1 MGTLFKAY
9 LGADV
14 AFRAFLNRSGNSAA
28 ARDLAKA
35 LVQLRRVAAA
45 QALAEAAVERD
56 PRIDFT
62 DLVDLAAAAGIA
74 WQDMAAIVNRAHQ
87 RHPGAGA

>member
-1 MGTLFKAY
+1 MGNLLKAY

-14 AFRAFLNRSGNSAA
+14 AFRSFLNRSGNSVA

-45 QALAEAAVERD
+45 CALAEAAAERD
-56 PRIDFT
+56 PGMDFA
-62 DLVDLAAAAGIA
+62 DLVALAAAAGLA

-87 RHPGAGA
+87 RNPGA